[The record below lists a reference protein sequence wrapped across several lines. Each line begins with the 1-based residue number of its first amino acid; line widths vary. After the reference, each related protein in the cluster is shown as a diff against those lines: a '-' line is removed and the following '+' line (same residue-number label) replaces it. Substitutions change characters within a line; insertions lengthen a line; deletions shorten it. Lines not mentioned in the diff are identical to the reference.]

1 VERAARFIDEH
12 DCGVVRQTLGHVA
25 EPQTEHA
32 RILLLLASRVLE
44 AGQADRYDA
53 SMGTERGVPQSN
65 LRAFEQDGYT
75 VFRNVIDRDLLD
87 RMSAHVDWLL
97 AQHPDRRGEELT
109 HDLVARDP
117 FWVRVISDD
126 RLLDIAQ
133 HFVGPDI
140 ALFASHYICKPPKSG
155 KPVLWHQD
163 GAYWPLEPMT
173 VVTLWLAVDESTPE
187 NGCMRV
193 IPGSHREDLHEL
205 RRRPDVDSVL
215 GTESLRVV
223 DEANAVDIILN
234 PGDVEVHHPNIMHSS
249 GPNRSGRRRCGLTI
263 RYIPT
268 STRITSPDQP
278 FASAIL
284 LRGDPGVNVYQ
295 PRPRASASAFPV
307 LGADTAS

>member
-1 VERAARFIDEH
+1 
-12 DCGVVRQTLGHVA
+12 
-25 EPQTEHA
+25 
-32 RILLLLASRVLE
+32 VLE
-44 AGQADRYDA
+44 AGQVARYDA
-53 SMGTERGVPQSN
+53 GMGTKQGEPQSN

-75 VFRNVIDRDLLD
+75 VFRDVIDHDLLD
-87 RMSAHVDWLL
+87 RMGAHVDWLL
-97 AQHPDRRGEELT
+97 KQHPDRRGEELT

-133 HFVGPDI
+133 IFIGPDI
-140 ALFASHYICKPPKSG
+140 ALFASHYICKPPRSG

-173 VVTLWLAVDESTPE
+173 VVTLWLAVDASTPE

-193 IPGSHREDLHEL
+193 IPGSHREELHEL

-215 GTESLRVV
+215 GTESLRAV
-223 DEANAVDIILN
+223 DEAGAVDIILN

-249 GPNRSGRRRCGLTI
+249 GPNRSDHRRCGLTI

-268 STRITSPDQP
+268 STKITSPDQP